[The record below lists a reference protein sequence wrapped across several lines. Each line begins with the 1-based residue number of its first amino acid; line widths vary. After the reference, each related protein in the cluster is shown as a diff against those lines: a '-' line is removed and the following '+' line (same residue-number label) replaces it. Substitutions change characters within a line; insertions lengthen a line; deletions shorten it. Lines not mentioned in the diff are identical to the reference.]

1 MQVYL
6 LHTVNCWIGLESWTA
21 SDFVIIVVFRMFYY
35 LHVCRTEDPAASR
48 ELLKV
53 LAVDQCFQQ
62 MEIFPSKK
70 FSHFEK

>member
-1 MQVYL
+1 M
-6 LHTVNCWIGLESWTA
+6 
-21 SDFVIIVVFRMFYY
+21 IVVFRMFYY